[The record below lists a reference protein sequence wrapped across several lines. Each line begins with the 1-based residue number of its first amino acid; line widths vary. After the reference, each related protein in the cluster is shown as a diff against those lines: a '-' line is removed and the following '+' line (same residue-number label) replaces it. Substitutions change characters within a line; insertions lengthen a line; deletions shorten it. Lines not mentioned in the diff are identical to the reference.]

1 MENQF
6 KQIAALIG
14 DPVRASVMWTL
25 MEGKA
30 LTATELA
37 LTADTSPQ
45 NMSMHLAK
53 LLQSDLLSVEKQ
65 GRHRY
70 YRFSRSEI
78 AYAIESMANLMP
90 QSADRKNLHV
100 ENMMAIKYCRTCYDH
115 LAGKIGVAITDG
127 LVQQHL
133 LVKHNDIFE
142 ITNKGEKLFSNLG
155 ICIDELKVLRRSLIR
170 PCLDW
175 SERRHHIAGSL
186 AAALLDF
193 MISADWI
200 RRTKNSRAVFITGI
214 GKKKIH
220 QYLKLSI

>member
-6 KQIAALIG
+6 KQIAGLIG
-14 DPVRASVMWTL
+14 DSVRASIMWTL

-37 LTADTSPQ
+37 INAGTSPQ
-45 NMSMHLAK
+45 NISMHLAK
-53 LLQSDLLSVEKQ
+53 LLQADLLSVEKQ

-70 YRFSRSEI
+70 YRFSRNEI
-78 AYAIESMANLMP
+78 AYAIEAMANLIP
-90 QSADRKNLHV
+90 HSAERKNLRP
-100 ENMMAIKYCRTCYDH
+100 ENLTAIKYCRTCYDH
-115 LAGKIGVAITDG
+115 LAGKIGVAITDR
-127 LVQQHL
+127 LVRQDI
-133 LVKHNDIFE
+133 LVIRNDIFE
-142 ITNKGEKLFSNLG
+142 ISGDGEKWFSELG
-155 ICIDELKVLRRSLIR
+155 IQVDELKLQRRSLIR

-186 AAALLDF
+186 AAALLAF

-214 GKKKIH
+214 GQKKIY
-220 QYLKLSI
+220 QYLKLSV